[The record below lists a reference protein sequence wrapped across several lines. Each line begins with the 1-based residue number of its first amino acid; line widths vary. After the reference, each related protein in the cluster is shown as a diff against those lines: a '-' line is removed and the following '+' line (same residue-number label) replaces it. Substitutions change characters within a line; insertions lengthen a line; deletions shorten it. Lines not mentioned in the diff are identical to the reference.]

1 MAEPSATELVI
12 GGTRVARGERRRLSL
27 PVAMLHTH
35 TPVEMPV
42 EVIRGRRPGPCL
54 FITAAVHGD
63 ELNGIE
69 IIRRLGAMA
78 VLKRLRGTLIL
89 VPVVNVFG
97 VLNHSR
103 YLPDRRDL
111 NRSFPGSERG
121 SLAARLANL
130 VTTEIIAGSTHG
142 IDLHTGAIHRSNL
155 PQIRGDMSDRNIRMM
170 AEAFGVPAILDS
182 EPREGSLRAAAMEQ
196 GIPTVV
202 YEAGEALQFDEM
214 AIRLGVTGI
223 VNVMR
228 SIGLLAPRTGSG
240 KPRRQPV
247 VARSSTWIRASGGGI
262 LRSALQLGALVEPGD
277 LLGTISD
284 PLGDTEFAV
293 ISAEKG
299 VVVGISSLPLVNE
312 GDALFHIAR
321 FAAPERVADAVE
333 ALERDTLDTASPEFS
348 SA

>member
-1 MAEPSATELVI
+1 MAAAERPADLVI
-12 GGTRVARGERRRLSL
+12 GGEPIAPGERRSLSL

-42 EVIRGRRPGPCL
+42 EVIRGRRAGPRM
-54 FITAAVHGD
+54 FVTAAVHGD

-69 IIRRLGAMA
+69 IIRRLSGMA
-78 VLKRLRGTLIL
+78 ALRRLRGTLIL

-121 SLAARLANL
+121 SLAARLAHL
-130 VTTEIIAGSTHG
+130 VSTEIMAGSTHG
-142 IDLHTGAIHRSNL
+142 IDLHTGALHRSNL
-155 PQIRGDMSDRNIRMM
+155 PQIRGDMSNEDIRTM
-170 AEAFGVPAILDS
+170 ARAFGVPAILDS
-182 EPREGSLRAAAMEQ
+182 DPRDGSLRASAMEQ

-202 YEAGEALQFDEM
+202 YEAGEALRFDEM
-214 AIRLGVTGI
+214 AIRLGVKGI

-228 SIGLLAPRTGSG
+228 SVGLLAPRSG
-240 KPRRQPV
+240 AAKPRRAPV
-247 VARSSTWIRASGGGI
+247 IARSSTWIRASGGGI

-277 LLGTISD
+277 VLGTISD
-284 PLGDTEFAV
+284 PLGDTEYTVA
-293 ISAEKG
+293 SGEKG

-333 ALERDTLDTASPEFS
+333 ALERDTFDTPNPYPA
-348 SA
+348 

>member
-1 MAEPSATELVI
+1 VVDQRAQELII
-12 GGTRVARGERRRLSL
+12 GGEPVAAGQRRRLSL

-42 EVIRGRRPGPCL
+42 EVIRGRRPGPRL

-78 VLKRLRGTLIL
+78 VLKRIRGTLIL

-142 IDLHTGAIHRSNL
+142 IDLHTGALHRSNL
-155 PQIRGDMSDRNIRMM
+155 PQIRGAMEVEEIRTM
-170 AEAFGVPAILDS
+170 AQAFGVPAILDS
-182 EPREGSLRAAAMEQ
+182 HPREGSLRASAMEA

-214 AIRLGVTGI
+214 SIRVGVTGI

-228 SIGLLAPRTGSG
+228 SIGMLAARSG
-240 KPRRQPV
+240 TSTPRRRPV

-284 PLGDTEFAV
+284 PLGDTEFTV
-293 ISAEKG
+293 VSGEKG

-333 ALERDTLDTASPEFS
+333 ELERDTFENPDPEP
-348 SA
+348 A